1 MAGPAPGHGNGYPRR
16 GMSPFSPPG
25 RPVFRPPFLMRRSMG
40 EGGRGPFS
48 KKVPFPPH
56 APPILPKTFIQV
68 CHGPSWRTG
77 QSSSPSPPVTWA
89 LTMSAVVRM
98 RFVPIPPVTCRKIWM
113 EKPVILAMAG
123 SLGTAILLPA
133 LPLPASPATVPA
145 GCRKTDALFKRRTIL
160 YKIRLFPAF
169 SRRGADSR
177 PAAQRRRPVI
187 PTRTK
192 VLRGDGG
199 AGEGGRFFQKRP
211 PSPGL
216 ASPEARYHAHVR
228 SSPDRGIRP

>member
-40 EGGRGPFS
+40 EGGRDLLGKRS
-48 KKVPFPPH
+48 PFPPH

-77 QSSSPSPPVTWA
+77 RPSSPSPPVTAEKSGWKSPSSLQWRKA
-89 LTMSAVVRM
+89 LGQPSFCPPFPFQPLLQLSLPYAAKRM
-98 RFVPIPPVTCRKIWM
+98 PFSN
-113 EKPVILAMAG
+113 A
-123 SLGTAILLPA
+123 A
-133 LPLPASPATVPA
+133 LSFTKYV
-145 GCRKTDALFKRRTIL
+145 C
-160 YKIRLFPAF
+160 FPAF

-177 PAAQRRRPVI
+177 PAAQRRGPVI

-211 PSPGL
+211 PSLGL